1 MTPHDQPAGPVGL
14 RPETTVIRAGRPG
27 HAAGGPLSTPVVLAS
42 NFHAG
47 TTPAPGDEEDI
58 RVYARTDATPTW
70 EALEAAVGQV
80 EGGHAVAF
88 SSGMAAVAAVL
99 DLVPAGGRIVAP
111 TDCYF
116 GVGELLADA
125 QQQRRWAVDRV
136 DLTDTAAVQAAITGA
151 DLLWLETPSN
161 PLLDIADLPALC
173 AAGRHAGVIVGV
185 DNTFATPLLQQ
196 PLALGAD
203 VVVHSATK
211 FIGGHSDLLSG
222 IAIARDQ
229 AFAERVRHRRGLS
242 GATPGALEAF
252 LALRGLRTL
261 ALRLDRGQRNAGELA
276 RRLDQ
281 HPAVGRVRY
290 PGLPGHPGHRTAA
303 AQMTGFGAV
312 LAFEVADGPTA
323 DRLCNAVDIITHAT
337 SLGGVETTIERRSK
351 LPGQGHLPP
360 GLLRLS
366 VGCEHIDDL
375 WNDLNSAIE
384 QASRPEDPVFVPI
397 DFAVPDGLTAGELR
411 LEPLGPQHNAADY
424 AAWTASTDHILN
436 TPGFAG
442 WGWPHEM
449 SQEDNLR
456 DLQRHADDFAERR
469 GFTYTVLSTGTGDV
483 IGCVYIY
490 PPRADGPGGTEAGWH
505 AAVRSWV
512 RADHAALDPV
522 LYHAV
527 LAWLEREWPFHSI
540 DYAPRA

>member
-1 MTPHDQPAGPVGL
+1 MTPDDQPATPVRL
-14 RPETTVIRAGRPG
+14 RPETAVICAGRPR
-27 HAAGGPLSTPVVLAS
+27 HAANEPLNPPVVLAS
-42 NFHAG
+42 NFHAS
-47 TTPAPGDEEDI
+47 TTPAPGTGEGI
-58 RVYARTDATPTW
+58 RSYARTDATPTW

-88 SSGMAAVAAVL
+88 SSGMAAIAAVL
-99 DLVPAGGRIVAP
+99 DLVPAGRRIVAP
-111 TDCYF
+111 KDCYF

-125 QQQRRWAVDRV
+125 QQQGRWAVDRV
-136 DLTDTAAVQAAITGA
+136 DLTDTASVEAAVAGA

-161 PLLDIADLPALC
+161 PLLDIADLAALC

-222 IAIARDQ
+222 ITIAREQ
-229 AFAERVRHRRGLS
+229 ALAERLRHRRGLS

-261 ALRLDRGQRNAGELA
+261 ALRLDRGQRNASELA
-276 RRLDQ
+276 RRLDE

-312 LAFEVADGPTA
+312 LAFEVADALTA
-323 DRLCNAVDIITHAT
+323 DRLCHAVQLIVHAT
-337 SLGGVETTIERRSK
+337 SLGGVESTIERRSK
-351 LPGQGHLPP
+351 LPGQGHLPA

-375 WNDLNSAIE
+375 WNDLNSALS
-384 QASRPEDPVFVPI
+384 QPSRPEDP
-397 DFAVPDGLTAGELR
+397 A
-411 LEPLGPQHNAADY
+411 
-424 AAWTASTDHILN
+424 
-436 TPGFAG
+436 
-442 WGWPHEM
+442 
-449 SQEDNLR
+449 
-456 DLQRHADDFAERR
+456 
-469 GFTYTVLSTGTGDV
+469 
-483 IGCVYIY
+483 
-490 PPRADGPGGTEAGWH
+490 
-505 AAVRSWV
+505 
-512 RADHAALDPV
+512 
-522 LYHAV
+522 
-527 LAWLEREWPFHSI
+527 
-540 DYAPRA
+540 

>member
-1 MTPHDQPAGPVGL
+1 MTFDSWPAVPAGL
-14 RPETTVIRAGRPG
+14 HPETRVICAGRPS
-27 HAAGGPLSTPVVLAS
+27 HAASQPLNVPVVLAS
-42 NFHAG
+42 NFRAS
-47 TTPAPGDEEDI
+47 TTAAPGTEEGN
-58 RVYARTDATPTW
+58 RAYARTDATPTW
-70 EALEAAVGQV
+70 EALETAVGQV

-99 DLVPAGGRIVAP
+99 DLLPAGSRIVAP
-111 TDCYF
+111 EDCYF
-116 GVGELLADA
+116 GVGELLTDG
-125 QQQRRWAVDRV
+125 QQQGRWAVDRV
-136 DLTDTAAVQAAITGA
+136 DLTHTASVEAAITGA

-222 IAIARDQ
+222 ITVARDQ
-229 AFAERVRHRRGLS
+229 ALAERLRHRRGLS

-261 ALRLDRGQRNAGELA
+261 ALRLDRGQRNASELA
-276 RRLDQ
+276 RRLDE
-281 HPAVGRVRY
+281 HPAVSRVRY
-290 PGLPGHPGHRTAA
+290 PGLPGHPGHHTAA

-312 LAFEVADGPTA
+312 LAFEVADAPTA
-323 DRLCNAVDIITHAT
+323 DRLCNAVQVIIRAT

-384 QASRPEDPVFVPI
+384 QAS
-397 DFAVPDGLTAGELR
+397 
-411 LEPLGPQHNAADY
+411 
-424 AAWTASTDHILN
+424 
-436 TPGFAG
+436 
-442 WGWPHEM
+442 
-449 SQEDNLR
+449 
-456 DLQRHADDFAERR
+456 
-469 GFTYTVLSTGTGDV
+469 
-483 IGCVYIY
+483 IG
-490 PPRADGPGGTEAGWH
+490 
-505 AAVRSWV
+505 
-512 RADHAALDPV
+512 
-522 LYHAV
+522 
-527 LAWLEREWPFHSI
+527 
-540 DYAPRA
+540 

>member
-1 MTPHDQPAGPVGL
+1 MTSDAHLAAPARL
-14 RPETTVIRAGRPG
+14 HPETVVICAGRPG
-27 HAAGGPLSTPVVLAS
+27 HAASEPLNTPVVLAS

-47 TTPAPGDEEDI
+47 ATAAPGTGQDG
-58 RVYARTDATPTW
+58 RAYSRTDATPGW
-70 EALEAAVGQV
+70 EALETAVGQV

-88 SSGMAAVAAVL
+88 SSGMAAIAAVL

-111 TDCYF
+111 QDCYF

-125 QQQRRWAVDRV
+125 QQHGRWAVDRV
-136 DLTDTAAVQAAITGA
+136 DLTDTASVQAAAAGA

-173 AAGRHAGVIVGV
+173 AAGRRAGALVGV

-222 IAIARDQ
+222 ITIAREQ
-229 AFAERVRHRRGLS
+229 ALAGRLRHRRGLS

-261 ALRLDRGQRNAGELA
+261 ALRLDRGQANAGELA
-276 RRLDQ
+276 RRLDG
-281 HPAVGRVRY
+281 HPAVSRVRY
-290 PGLPGHPGHRTAA
+290 PGLPGDPGHRTAA

-312 LAFEVADGPTA
+312 LAFEVADAPTA
-323 DRLCNAVDIITHAT
+323 DWLCDAVHVIVHAT

-351 LPGQGHLPP
+351 LPGQEHVPP

-375 WNDLNSAIE
+375 WNDLNSALE
-384 QASRPEDPVFVPI
+384 HASRPGNP
-397 DFAVPDGLTAGELR
+397 A
-411 LEPLGPQHNAADY
+411 
-424 AAWTASTDHILN
+424 
-436 TPGFAG
+436 
-442 WGWPHEM
+442 
-449 SQEDNLR
+449 
-456 DLQRHADDFAERR
+456 
-469 GFTYTVLSTGTGDV
+469 
-483 IGCVYIY
+483 
-490 PPRADGPGGTEAGWH
+490 
-505 AAVRSWV
+505 
-512 RADHAALDPV
+512 
-522 LYHAV
+522 
-527 LAWLEREWPFHSI
+527 
-540 DYAPRA
+540 